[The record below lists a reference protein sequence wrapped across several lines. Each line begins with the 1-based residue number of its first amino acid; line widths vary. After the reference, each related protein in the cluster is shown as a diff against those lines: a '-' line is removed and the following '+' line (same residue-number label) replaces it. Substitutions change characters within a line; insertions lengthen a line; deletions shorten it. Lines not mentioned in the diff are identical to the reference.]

1 MDVIIGQGFHDARHP
16 KEEAEEEMESS
27 ISSSGKWQWK
37 SVEILFR
44 KMAEEMAVESSS
56 AKALS

>member
-44 KMAEEMAVESSS
+44 KMAEEMAVES
-56 AKALS
+56 